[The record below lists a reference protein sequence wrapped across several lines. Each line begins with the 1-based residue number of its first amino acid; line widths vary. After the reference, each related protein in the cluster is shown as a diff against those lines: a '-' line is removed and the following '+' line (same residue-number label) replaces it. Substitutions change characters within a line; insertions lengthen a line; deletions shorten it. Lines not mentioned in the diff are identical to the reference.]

1 MMTIEEISVLAGRE
15 GVSYGR
21 YVFEHAVETEAGG
34 AKIVHIRPGEKRCAF
49 CGRIFMPMNSRNR
62 FCRDSCRIR
71 WNSRRQR
78 QIKAVEA
85 AGDEAMCKRA
95 V

>member
-1 MMTIEEISVLAGRE
+1 MTIEEISVLAGRE

-21 YVFEHAVETEAGG
+21 YVFEHAAETESGG
-34 AKIVHIRPGEKRCAF
+34 AKIVHLRPWERCCAF
-49 CGRIFMPMNSRNR
+49 CGRVFQPMNSRNR
-62 FCRDSCRIR
+62 FCRDACRIT

-78 QIKAVEA
+78 EIKAAEA
-85 AGDEAMCKRA
+85 ANDEALRKRA